1 MPKITYLLY
10 AVVTMYVCK
19 LSFAI
24 YLRLEGSDT
33 FRNPLDYPDLKLG
46 RLYWVNNLLSLNRK
60 ELNLLVAMIQVIS
73 DAYLVVHVEIFK
85 LCGLLR
91 IFELYL

>member
-10 AVVTMYVCK
+10 AMVTSTSGDYVCK

-46 RLYWVNNLLSLNRK
+46 RLY
-60 ELNLLVAMIQVIS
+60 
-73 DAYLVVHVEIFK
+73 
-85 LCGLLR
+85 
-91 IFELYL
+91 